1 MKSTPARPLWQG
13 RTLALVGIVLFAFSL
28 RSAVAS
34 LSPLYDHIAVD
45 FDVSAAVIGLIG
57 TAPPVCYAV
66 FGLLTPAL
74 ERRFGL
80 ERLAVTAMAV
90 VAIGLIVRSLAPGSA
105 MLLAGTALIFAAV
118 GVGNI
123 LLPPLVKRYFPDRIG
138 LMTTVFSTTMAV
150 ATFLPPLVAV
160 PVADASDWHVSL
172 GLWAVFAVVAAVPWV
187 GLSVR
192 RAAHDRSVTAAS
204 RENGEEDDIEGPNPR
219 AFGRM
224 WRLPI
229 AWALLVGFAVSS
241 SIAYTAF
248 AWMPTL
254 LVDIAGVTPAVAGV
268 LLSLFGFMGLPASLA
283 VPLLVTRWNAT
294 RVLFGVSVGTGFA
307 GIAGLLFVPTVAPWL
322 WVSLLGLAPLLFPL
336 ILVLLGLRTRTHE
349 GAVALS
355 GFVQSGGY
363 AIAALFPVGIGLLH
377 EATGSWTGP
386 LIVLAIVVAAAIPAG
401 VVAAQP
407 HTVED
412 DWERR
417 HGAW

>member
-1 MKSTPARPLWQG
+1 M
-13 RTLALVGIVLFAFSL
+13 GIVLFAFSL

-45 FDVSAAVIGLIG
+45 FDVPAAVIGLIG

-80 ERLAVTAMAV
+80 ERLAVVAMVV
-90 VAIGLIVRSLAPGSA
+90 VAIGLIVRSLAPGSGL
-105 MLLAGTALIFAAV
+105 LLAGTALIFAAV

-123 LLPPLVKRYFPDRIG
+123 LLPPLVKRYFADRVG
-138 LMTTVFSTTMAV
+138 LMTTVFSTTMAL

-160 PVADASDWHVSL
+160 PVADAADWHVSL
-172 GLWAVFAVVAAVPWV
+172 GLWAVFALVASVPWIGLAVRHAAAEKSRAEAAAV
-187 GLSVR
+187 
-192 RAAHDRSVTAAS
+192 DD
-204 RENGEEDDIEGPNPR
+204 DDIEQPSPR

-224 WRLPI
+224 WRLPV

-241 SIAYTAF
+241 SLAYTAF
-248 AWMPTL
+248 AWLPTI
-254 LVDIAGVTPAVAGV
+254 LVDIAGVTPVVAGV
-268 LLSLFGFMGLPASLA
+268 LLALFGFMGLPASLA
-283 VPLLVTRWNAT
+283 VPLLVTRANAT
-294 RVLFGVSVGTGFA
+294 RALFGVAVGTGFA
-307 GIAGLLFVPTVAPWL
+307 GIAGLLFLPTVVPWL
-322 WVSLLGLAPLLFPL
+322 WVALLGLAPLLFPM

-363 AIAALFPVGIGLLH
+363 AIAAVFPVGIGLLH
-377 EATGSWTGP
+377 DATDSWTGP
-386 LIVLAIVVAAAIPAG
+386 LIVLALVVAAAIPAG

>member
-1 MKSTPARPLWQG
+1 MKSSASRPLWQG
-13 RTLALVGIVLFAFSL
+13 RALALVGIVLFAFSL

-34 LSPLYDHIAVD
+34 LSPLYDHIAAD
-45 FDVSAAVIGLIG
+45 FDVPAAVIGLIG

-80 ERLAVTAMAV
+80 ERLAVVAMVV
-90 VAIGLIVRSLAPGSA
+90 VAIGLIVRSLAPGA
-105 MLLAGTALIFAAV
+105 GLLLAGTALIFAAV

-123 LLPPLVKRYFPDRIG
+123 LLPPLVKRYFADRVG
-138 LMTTVFSTTMAV
+138 LMTTVFSTTMAL

-160 PVADASDWHVSL
+160 PVADAADWHVSL
-172 GLWAVFAVVAAVPWV
+172 GLWAVFALVAAVPWI
-187 GLSVR
+187 GLAVR
-192 RAAHDRSVTAAS
+192 HAAAEKSRAEAAAAD
-204 RENGEEDDIEGPNPR
+204 EDDIEQPSPR

-224 WRLPI
+224 WRLPV

-241 SIAYTAF
+241 SLAYTAF
-248 AWMPTL
+248 AWLPTI
-254 LVDIAGVTPAVAGV
+254 LVDIAGVTPVVAGV
-268 LLSLFGFMGLPASLA
+268 LLALFGFMGLPASLA
-283 VPLLVTRWNAT
+283 VPLLVTRGNAT
-294 RVLFGVSVGTGFA
+294 RALFGVAVGTGFA
-307 GIAGLLFVPTVAPWL
+307 GIAGLLFVPAVAPWL
-322 WVSLLGLAPLLFPL
+322 WVVLLGLAPLLFPM

-363 AIAALFPVGIGLLH
+363 AIAAFFPVGIGLLH
-377 EATGSWTGP
+377 EATDSWTGP
-386 LIVLAIVVAAAIPAG
+386 LIVLAVVVAAAIPAG

>member
-1 MKSTPARPLWQG
+1 MSSSSSRPLWQG
-13 RTLALVGIVLFAFSL
+13 RALALVGIVLFAFSL

-45 FDVSAAVIGLIG
+45 FDVPAAVIGLIG

-80 ERLAVTAMAV
+80 ERLAVVAMV
-90 VAIGLIVRSLAPGSA
+90 IVAIGLIVRSLAPGDGV
-105 MLLAGTALIFAAV
+105 LLAGTALIFAAV

-123 LLPPLVKRYFPDRIG
+123 LLPPLVKRYFPDRVG
-138 LMTTVFSTTMAV
+138 LMTTVFSTTMAL

-172 GLWAVFAVVAAVPWV
+172 GLWAVFALVATVPWI
-187 GLSVR
+187 GLAVR
-192 RAAHDRSVTAAS
+192 RAGVEKSRAAAAAAS
-204 RENGEEDDIEGPNPR
+204 DDDIEQPSPR

-241 SIAYTAF
+241 TLAYTAF
-248 AWMPTL
+248 AWLPTI
-254 LVDIAGVTPAVAGV
+254 LVDIADVTPAVAGV
-268 LLSLFGFMGLPASLA
+268 LLALFGFMGLPASLA
-283 VPLLVTRWNAT
+283 VPLLVTRANAT
-294 RVLFGVSVGTGFA
+294 RVLFGVAVGTGLA
-307 GIAGLLFVPTVAPWL
+307 GIAGLLFVPTIAPWL
-322 WVSLLGLAPLLFPL
+322 WVALFGLAPLLFPM

-377 EATGSWTGP
+377 DATDSWTAP
-386 LIVLAIVVAAAIPAG
+386 LIVLAAVVAAAIPAG
-401 VVAAQP
+401 LVAAQP

>member
-1 MKSTPARPLWQG
+1 MSSAFSPARPLWQG

-34 LSPLYDHIAVD
+34 LSPLFDHIAAD
-45 FDVSAAVIGLIG
+45 FDLPAAVIGLIG

-66 FGLLTPAL
+66 FGLLTPGL

-80 ERLAVTAMAV
+80 ERLAVAAMVV
-90 VAIGLIVRSLAPGSA
+90 VAVGLVARSLAPNSGL
-105 MLLAGTALIFAAV
+105 LLAGTALIFAAV

-123 LLPPLVKRYFPDRIG
+123 LTPPLVKRYFPDRVG

-150 ATFLPPLVAV
+150 ATFVPPLIAV
-160 PVADASDWHVSL
+160 PLADASTWHLSL
-172 GLWAVFAVVAAVPWV
+172 GLWAVFAVAAAVPWI
-187 GLSVR
+187 GLAVR
-192 RAAHDRSVTAAS
+192 RASFDRSEAEAK
-204 RENGEEDDIEGPNPR
+204 GDDIEAASPQVL
-219 AFGRM
+219 GRM
-224 WRLPI
+224 WRLPL

-241 SIAYTAF
+241 TLAYTSF
-248 AWMPTL
+248 AWLPKL
-254 LVDIAGVTPAVAGV
+254 LVDVAGVTPAVAGV
-268 LLSLFGFMGLPASLA
+268 LLALFGFMGLPASLA
-283 VPLLVTRWNAT
+283 VPLLVTRGNAT
-294 RVLFGVSVGTGFA
+294 RVLFGVAVVAGLV
-307 GIAGLLFVPTVAPWL
+307 GIAGLLLAPALAPWL
-322 WVSLLGLAPLLFPL
+322 WIVLFGAAPLLFPL

-377 EATGSWTGP
+377 DATGSWTGP
-386 LIVLAIVVAAAIPAG
+386 LIVLACVVAAAIPAG
-401 VVAAQP
+401 VVAARP

-412 DWERR
+412 EWESR

>member
-1 MKSTPARPLWQG
+1 MKSSPARPLWQG

-34 LSPLYDHIAVD
+34 LSPLYDHIAAD
-45 FDVSAAVIGLIG
+45 FAVPSAVIGLIG

-80 ERLAVTAMAV
+80 ERLAVAAMVV
-90 VAIGLIVRSLAPGSA
+90 VALGLLVRGLAPGSGV
-105 MLLAGTALIFAAV
+105 LLAGTALIFAAV

-123 LLPPLVKRYFPDRIG
+123 LLPPLVKRYFPDRVG

-172 GLWAVFAVVAAVPWV
+172 GLWAVFALVATVPWI
-187 GLSVR
+187 GLAVR
-192 RAAHDRSVTAAS
+192 HAALERDRADAADD
-204 RENGEEDDIEGPNPR
+204 EDFDQPTPR

-241 SIAYTAF
+241 TLAYTSF
-248 AWMPTL
+248 AWLPTM

-294 RVLFGVSVGTGFA
+294 RVLFGVAVGTGFA
-307 GIAGLLFVPTVAPWL
+307 GIAGLLFVPTVVPWL
-322 WVSLLGLAPLLFPL
+322 WVALLGLAPLLFPM
-336 ILVLLGLRTRTHE
+336 ILVLLSLRTRTHE

-363 AIAALFPVGIGLLH
+363 AIAAIFPVGIGILH

-386 LIVLAIVVAAAIPAG
+386 LIVFAVVVAAAIPAG
-401 VVAAQP
+401 IIAAQP

-412 DWERR
+412 EWERR

>member
-1 MKSTPARPLWQG
+1 M
-13 RTLALVGIVLFAFSL
+13 GIVLFAFSL

-45 FDVSAAVIGLIG
+45 FDVPAAVIGLIG

-80 ERLAVTAMAV
+80 ERLAVVAMVV
-90 VAIGLIVRSLAPGSA
+90 VAIGLIVRSLAPGA
-105 MLLAGTALIFAAV
+105 GLLLAGTALIFAAV

-123 LLPPLVKRYFPDRIG
+123 LLPPLVKRYFPDRVG
-138 LMTTVFSTTMAV
+138 LMTTVFSTTMAL

-160 PVADASDWHVSL
+160 PVADATDWHVSL
-172 GLWAVFAVVAAVPWV
+172 GLWAVFALVATVPWI
-187 GLSVR
+187 GLAVR
-192 RAAHDRSVTAAS
+192 HAAAEKSRAAAAS
-204 RENGEEDDIEGPNPR
+204 DDDIEQPSPR
-219 AFGRM
+219 VFGRM

-241 SIAYTAF
+241 TLAYTAF
-248 AWMPTL
+248 AWLPTI

-268 LLSLFGFMGLPASLA
+268 LLALFGFMGLPASLA
-283 VPLLVTRWNAT
+283 VPLLVTRAHAT
-294 RVLFGVSVGTGFA
+294 RALFGVAVGTGFA

-322 WVSLLGLAPLLFPL
+322 WVALFGLAPLLFPM

-377 EATGSWTGP
+377 DATDSWTAP
-386 LIVLAIVVAAAIPAG
+386 LIVLAVVVAAAIPAG

>member
-1 MKSTPARPLWQG
+1 M
-13 RTLALVGIVLFAFSL
+13 GIVLFAFSL

-34 LSPLYDHIAVD
+34 LSPLYDHIAAD
-45 FDVSAAVIGLIG
+45 FDVPAAVIGLIG

-80 ERLAVTAMAV
+80 ERLAVVAMVV
-90 VAIGLIVRSLAPGSA
+90 VAIGLIVRSLAPGA
-105 MLLAGTALIFAAV
+105 GLLLAGTALIFAAV

-123 LLPPLVKRYFPDRIG
+123 LLPPLVKRYFADRVG
-138 LMTTVFSTTMAV
+138 LMTTVFSTTMAL

-160 PVADASDWHVSL
+160 PVADAADWHVSL
-172 GLWAVFAVVAAVPWV
+172 GLWAVFALVAAVPWI
-187 GLSVR
+187 GLAVR
-192 RAAHDRSVTAAS
+192 HAAAEKSRAEAAAAD
-204 RENGEEDDIEGPNPR
+204 EDDIEQPSPR

-224 WRLPI
+224 WRLPV

-241 SIAYTAF
+241 SLAYTAF
-248 AWMPTL
+248 AWLPTI
-254 LVDIAGVTPAVAGV
+254 LVDIADVTPVVAGV
-268 LLSLFGFMGLPASLA
+268 LLALFGFMGLPASLA
-283 VPLLVTRWNAT
+283 VPLLVTRGNAT
-294 RVLFGVSVGTGFA
+294 RALFGVAVGTGFA

-322 WVSLLGLAPLLFPL
+322 WVALLGLAPLLFPM

-363 AIAALFPVGIGLLH
+363 AIAAVFPVGIGLLH
-377 EATGSWTGP
+377 DATDSWTGP
-386 LIVLAIVVAAAIPAG
+386 LIVLAVVVAAAIPAG

>member
-1 MKSTPARPLWQG
+1 
-13 RTLALVGIVLFAFSL
+13 VGIVLFAFSL

-34 LSPLYDHIAVD
+34 LSPLYDHIAAD
-45 FDVSAAVIGLIG
+45 FDVPAAVIGLIG

-80 ERLAVTAMAV
+80 ERLAVVAMVV
-90 VAIGLIVRSLAPGSA
+90 VAIGLILRSLAPDSGL
-105 MLLAGTALIFAAV
+105 LLAGTALIFAAV

-123 LLPPLVKRYFPDRIG
+123 LLPPLVKRYFADRVG
-138 LMTTVFSTTMAV
+138 LMTTVFSTTMAL

-172 GLWAVFAVVAAVPWV
+172 GLWAVFALVATVPWI
-187 GLSVR
+187 GLAVR
-192 RAAHDRSVTAAS
+192 HAAAEKSRAEAADADD
-204 RENGEEDDIEGPNPR
+204 DDIEQPSPR

-224 WRLPI
+224 WRLPV

-241 SIAYTAF
+241 SLAYTAF
-248 AWMPTL
+248 AWLPTM
-254 LVDIAGVTPAVAGV
+254 LVDVAGVTPVVAGV
-268 LLSLFGFMGLPASLA
+268 LLALFGFMGLPASLA
-283 VPLLVTRWNAT
+283 VPLLVTRANAT
-294 RVLFGVSVGTGFA
+294 RALFGVAVGTGFA
-307 GIAGLLFVPTVAPWL
+307 GLAGMLFLPTVVPWL
-322 WVSLLGLAPLLFPL
+322 WVALLGLAPLLFPM

-377 EATGSWTGP
+377 DATDSWTGP
-386 LIVLAIVVAAAIPAG
+386 LIVLAVVVAAAIPAG

>member
-1 MKSTPARPLWQG
+1 M
-13 RTLALVGIVLFAFSL
+13 GIVLFAFSL

-34 LSPLYDHIAVD
+34 LSPLYDHIAAD
-45 FDVSAAVIGLIG
+45 FDVPAAVIGLIG

-80 ERLAVTAMAV
+80 ERLAVVAMVV
-90 VAIGLIVRSLAPGSA
+90 VAIGLIVRSLAPGA
-105 MLLAGTALIFAAV
+105 GLLLAGTALIFAAV

-123 LLPPLVKRYFPDRIG
+123 LLPPLVKRYFADRVG
-138 LMTTVFSTTMAV
+138 LMTTVFSTTMAL

-160 PVADASDWHVSL
+160 PVADAADWHVSL
-172 GLWAVFAVVAAVPWV
+172 GLWAVFALVAAVPWI
-187 GLSVR
+187 GLAVR
-192 RAAHDRSVTAAS
+192 HAAAEKSRAEAAAAD
-204 RENGEEDDIEGPNPR
+204 EDDIEQPSPR

-224 WRLPI
+224 WRLPV

-241 SIAYTAF
+241 SLAYTAF
-248 AWMPTL
+248 AWLPTI
-254 LVDIAGVTPAVAGV
+254 LVDIAGVTPVVAGV
-268 LLSLFGFMGLPASLA
+268 LLALFGFMGLPASLA
-283 VPLLVTRWNAT
+283 VPLLVTRGNAT
-294 RVLFGVSVGTGFA
+294 RALFGVAVGTGFA
-307 GIAGLLFVPTVAPWL
+307 GIAGLLFLPTVVPWL
-322 WVSLLGLAPLLFPL
+322 WVALLGLAPLLFPM

-363 AIAALFPVGIGLLH
+363 AIAAVFPVGIGLLH
-377 EATGSWTGP
+377 EATDSWTGP
-386 LIVLAIVVAAAIPAG
+386 LIVLAVVVAAAIPAG